1 LKDGAAL
8 VIDGTATTKAAL
20 FLTLSEVLLRSGFR
34 THIKTEVNS
43 KDLKITDRKELL
55 SVGYPTLTAITISIR
70 GRSRTLE

>member
-1 LKDGAAL
+1 LKGGAAL

-20 FLTLSEVLLRSGFR
+20 FPYLERSSALGGFR

-55 SVGYPTLTAITISIR
+55 SVGYPTLTAIAISIR
-70 GRSRTLE
+70 GHPRIVE